1 MMVVNFQQMI
11 LLRQIHPVSQEYT
24 LTRKL
29 PESYYKII
37 TWKLEISS
45 NRNSYIHTSENGY
58 AKQGRK
64 EGAEP
69 QTIKVLQLF
78 PGNGGG
84 NWDLSLETKLNQLKE
99 NTKINFDF
107 NIEVTTTT
115 VNVINAYK
123 NKHQFHDVLI

>member
-58 AKQGRK
+58 AKQG
-64 EGAEP
+64 
-69 QTIKVLQLF
+69 
-78 PGNGGG
+78 
-84 NWDLSLETKLNQLKE
+84 
-99 NTKINFDF
+99 
-107 NIEVTTTT
+107 
-115 VNVINAYK
+115 
-123 NKHQFHDVLI
+123 